1 MKRLAFLLALLLT
14 GQAFAADGIAPNTP
28 FKVPFKVDGTLVV
41 NRATVTIDAKGAAFL
56 TVLYVSG
63 DDFADATYALT
74 RQDGPAPKPDPKP
87 DPKPEPQ
94 PKPPVELWG
103 FVVEESADR
112 TPQQAIV
119 LGSMDVR
126 SQLVE
131 KRLRVMDKDLEVE
144 DVLKTYQARAAG
156 KTLPMLF
163 LTGPDGTLYYE
174 GPLPATV
181 DDMLKLV
188 AETKGGG
195 K

>member
-28 FKVPFKVDGTLVV
+28 FKVPFKVDGTSVV
-41 NRATVTIDAKGAAFL
+41 NRATVAQGADGATL
-56 TVLYVSG
+56 TVLYVAG
-63 DDFADATYALT
+63 DDFREVAYSLV
-74 RQDGPAPKPDPKP
+74 RIDGPAPKPDPKP

-103 FVVEESADR
+103 FVVEETADR

-119 LGSMDVR
+119 LGSPEVR
-126 SQLVE
+126 KAFPQRFRIL
-131 KRLRVMDKDLEVE
+131 DKDLEV
-144 DVLKTYQARAAG
+144 DATLQTYQSRAAG

-174 GPLPATV
+174 GPLPSTV
-181 DDMLKLV
+181 ADMLKLV
-188 AETKGGG
+188 AEKKGGG